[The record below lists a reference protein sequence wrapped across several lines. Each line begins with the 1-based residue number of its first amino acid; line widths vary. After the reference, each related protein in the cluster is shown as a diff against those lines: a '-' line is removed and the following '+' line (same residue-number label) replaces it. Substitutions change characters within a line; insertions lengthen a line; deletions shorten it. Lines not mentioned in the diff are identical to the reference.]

1 MPLIAC
7 ACAHTQI
14 IYYIHRHKI
23 GRKLHLLQPA
33 AFIVLLFTVKR
44 KKRRE
49 REQKNQKK
57 PSLLVF
63 RIGWCKGEH
72 TICLQSP
79 YDAPP
84 PKKKN
89 RLRLPFQQHPPS
101 QCRQI
106 TGEGGRQRLK
116 ARTIN
121 FPGESVHSAWR
132 ARVTF
137 R

>member
-33 AFIVLLFTVKR
+33 AVIVLLFTVKR

-49 REQKNQKK
+49 REQKKN
-57 PSLLVF
+57 PSLLVL

-79 YDAPP
+79 CDGP
-84 PKKKN
+84 PKKKRGYVYLFN
-89 RLRLPFQQHPPS
+89 SILQVSAGKLR
-101 QCRQI
+101 RK
-106 TGEGGRQRLK
+106 EGRQRLK